1 LSVRSFCCS
10 CESWCRWTVEEPPS
24 NPIAYVKIDLDVFGA
39 FTELNGFCL
48 HVDGVKDIKRTR
60 YV

>member
-1 LSVRSFCCS
+1 
-10 CESWCRWTVEEPPS
+10 VEEPPS